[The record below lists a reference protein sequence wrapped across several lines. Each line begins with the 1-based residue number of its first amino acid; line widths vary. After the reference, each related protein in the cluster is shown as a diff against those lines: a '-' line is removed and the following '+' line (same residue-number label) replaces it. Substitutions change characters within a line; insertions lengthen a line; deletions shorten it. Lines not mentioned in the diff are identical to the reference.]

1 MNVTNT
7 KGSTLGNSSAMAR
20 PIFVCPLLPYFIW
33 DLKNP
38 TSFLSFQFAI
48 TVTSIACPAT
58 TLLNILVIL
67 AVKKTKE
74 LKKNSNILLSSMA
87 GADLLVG
94 AVAMPLAITVCA
106 LTLQEHEVEDVI
118 CTIDYVSDTVMYAAT
133 GISISLLVLI
143 SWERYV
149 AVAKWAD
156 YRTIVTRTRIK
167 KYARIAWLVASFWY
181 ISVSIRPVYHP
192 PYEAMVTM
200 DVGTSLM
207 GAFCLVL
214 MVYYY
219 IMVYRG
225 VRKWN
230 RSQIRQVQAL
240 VNAKKETK
248 AASTAFLLT
257 ICVGI
262 SVVPIIMVFTFGE
275 VWPSLR
281 KSSFYRWSKTMLSLN
296 SLFNPLLYCYRNR
309 VFRKAVWKL
318 LRSPGKSPRIQPVDT
333 DGNQQNIKRA
343 RYGNSTALTNENKG
357 DLETVELRHFRW
369 TRSQSCGALKCLE
382 QVGQRA
388 MDGVLRPLHRVEHA
402 LHDSVVFSVS

>member
-38 TSFLSFQFAI
+38 TSILSFQFVI
-48 TVTSIACPAT
+48 TVTSIAC
-58 TLLNILVIL
+58 LLNILVIL

-94 AVAMPLAITVCA
+94 AVAMPLAIIVCA
-106 LTLQEHEVEDVI
+106 FALQEHLVEDVI
-118 CTIDYVSDTVMYAAT
+118 CTIDHVSDSVMFTAT
-133 GISISLLVLI
+133 TLLTLLLVLI
-143 SWERYV
+143 AWERYV
-149 AVAKWAD
+149 AVTKWVD
-156 YRTIVTRTRIK
+156 YRTIVTRGRIK
-167 KYARIAWLVASFWY
+167 KYARIAWLLDLFLF
-181 ISVSIRPVYHP
+181 IRFLIILAYHP
-192 PYEAMVTM
+192 RHKVIATIEILN
-200 DVGTSLM
+200 SLLA
-207 GAFCLVL
+207 AFCLVL
-214 MVYYY
+214 IAYYY
-219 IMVYRG
+219 IMVYCG

-240 VNAKKETK
+240 VKAKVETK
-248 AASTAFLLT
+248 AAYTAFWLT
-257 ICVGI
+257 ISVGI
-262 SVVPIIMVFTFGE
+262 SIVPIIMVSTFGE

-281 KSSFYRWSKTMLSLN
+281 KSSFFRWSKTMVSLN
-296 SLFNPLLYCYRNR
+296 SLFNPLLHCYRNR

-318 LRSPGKSPRIQPVDT
+318 PRSPGKSPRIQPVNT
-333 DGNQQNIKRA
+333 DRNQRYIKSS
-343 RYGNSTALTNENKG
+343 RYGNSTASTNENNG
-357 DLETVELRHFRW
+357 DLETVEQRYFRW

-388 MDGVLRPLHRVEHA
+388 MERA
-402 LHDSVVFSVS
+402 SSTASC